1 MKLFV
6 KKNSF
11 FILPI
16 ILIVILI
23 TIPLDKKYYKF
34 VLYYTYDKFH
44 TNDLG
49 YYKIFIVPF

>member
-44 TNDLG
+44 TYDLG
-49 YYKIFIVPF
+49 YSKIENAAG